1 VVASSKKRRERRK
14 HKRFQVP
21 KGGFV
26 GLGPYFGKVGPII
39 DVSKGGLG
47 FRYVGSAESNG
58 SYLDMF
64 LADKDFFLREV
75 RFKPIWD
82 SQIVNEK
89 LSSSVTM
96 RLQGVQ
102 FKKLTHYQRSQLEYF
117 IQNHTTGEA

>member
-1 VVASSKKRRERRK
+1 MVSSKERRERRK

-21 KGGFV
+21 KSTFA

-39 DVSKGGLG
+39 DLSMSGLA

-58 SYLDMF
+58 ESYLDMF
-64 LADKDFFLREV
+64 LADKDFSLREV

-82 SQIVNEK
+82 SKMVNETP
-89 LSSSVTM
+89 LSSVTM

-102 FKKLTHYQRSQLEYF
+102 FKKLTRYQRSQLEYF